1 MKLTRCVQCV
11 ITVSAVAFVSDSFN
25 VDVKTAVVNQGQK
38 GTAFGYTAEFIQGG
52 SGGHKVT
59 IQRDIVTSVLPS
71 RPSQVCVFLID
82 HPL

>member
-52 SGGHKVT
+52 SGDT
-59 IQRDIVTSVLPS
+59 R
-71 RPSQVCVFLID
+71 
-82 HPL
+82 